1 MNRFLRRSLGA
12 VVVALAVMST
22 SCSMTLDATHLGVPA
37 SLASGPTPAEGAT
50 FKVTSH
56 AVYGFWG
63 LFKISEPSL
72 QKTLAS
78 QLVGGKEVAD
88 VRVHVRSRFG
98 DLLVTAL
105 TLGLVV
111 PRAVTVEGVIIE
123 K

>member
-1 MNRFLRRSLGA
+1 VGVL
-12 VVVALAVMST
+12 VVVLAVLST
-22 SCSMTLDATHLGVPA
+22 GCSMTLDATHLGVPA
-37 SLASGPTPAEGAT
+37 SLASGATPAEGAP

-56 AVYGFWG
+56 AVYGLWG
-63 LFKISEPSL
+63 LVKFSEPSL
-72 QKTLAS
+72 QKSLAA
-78 QLVGGKEVAD
+78 QLVGGKEVTD

-111 PRAVTVEGVIIE
+111 PRAVTIEGVVVE